1 MSAEELV
8 RAIEQ
13 SGGMVDIVAEHGNR
27 LRYRLPANA
36 AMLLNDLRRM
46 KPEVM
51 PVLRRRSLLHMKPFL
66 GKRVWTPMGPGKLVE
81 VADYCSIELENG
93 DKMRWDDATA
103 VIPYA

>member
-13 SGGMVDIVAEHGNR
+13 SGGVLAIAERGDR

-36 AMLLNDLRRM
+36 GSLLDELRRM
-46 KPEVM
+46 KPEVI
-51 PVLRRRSLLHMKPFL
+51 PFLRRRSFLHLLPFM
-66 GKRVWTPMGPGKLVE
+66 GKRVWTPAGPGKLVRLE
-81 VADYCSIELENG
+81 DYATVEFGYSE
-93 DKMRWDDATA
+93 KVRWYDPTA